1 MASRRLL
8 SALFLVVQFS
18 SIGAFFFGTSCPQTT
33 CQTSCPVCSPCG
45 GNNYGGGFY
54 PSGGNN
60 YGGLASYPT
69 QYAQPSYGN
78 SYAQAPSYAIGQ
90 PSFGYAQSPSAQI
103 PQFSANLPPLIS
115 APSLASLQ
123 GPIPPADQ
131 EIAQQAYQE
140 AAPPSNPSPPSYID
154 QSIVQ
159 PTTASNYQSF
169 NENTQTEE
177 THPAPERV
185 TPTTRGYLDVDVQPI
200 SATTFKPNEP
210 SGYGEAV
217 QVEPAATSATTTQ
230 QTYKDDHI
238 DYLEP
243 TGLDD
248 SILGRQNNDQPT
260 PIRQKKTKVQGV
272 KNYQSDPARCN
283 SDELKQIMEEEMVV
297 SPSIAKR
304 RIQQAASKQ
313 FNGSF
318 NVVCSWEHFSYV
330 ASTQLFCEITIKDLI
345 CFAFLNKFN

>member
-8 SALFLVVQFS
+8 SALFLIVQFS
-18 SIGAFFFGTSCPQTT
+18 LIEAFFFGTSCPQTT

-45 GNNYGGGFY
+45 GGFY

-60 YGGLASYPT
+60 YGGLASYPA
-69 QYAQPSYGN
+69 QYSQPSYGN
-78 SYAQAPSYAIGQ
+78 SYAQPPASYAIGR
-90 PSFGYAQSPSAQI
+90 PSFGYAQSPQI

-115 APSLASLQ
+115 APSFASLQ
-123 GPIPPADQ
+123 SPIPPADQ
-131 EIAQQAYQE
+131 EIAQQYQE
-140 AAPPSNPSPPSYID
+140 AASPSSYIE

-159 PTTASNYQSF
+159 PTTTSNYQSF
-169 NENTQTEE
+169 NENNQQEE
-177 THPAPERV
+177 TDPAPERV

-230 QTYKDDHI
+230 QTYKDDHV

-248 SILGRQNNDQPT
+248 SR
-260 PIRQKKTKVQGV
+260 
-272 KNYQSDPARCN
+272 
-283 SDELKQIMEEEMVV
+283 
-297 SPSIAKR
+297 
-304 RIQQAASKQ
+304 
-313 FNGSF
+313 
-318 NVVCSWEHFSYV
+318 
-330 ASTQLFCEITIKDLI
+330 LFFGLV
-345 CFAFLNKFN
+345 LL